1 MLKNNVMSQTNSV
14 QSKQKLKLGYK
25 SNDSREMIEGLQN
38 SDDSFVEDP
47 DKNSPLRNKDVYL

>member
-1 MLKNNVMSQTNSV
+1 MSQTNSV